1 MLEEALDRRQWS
13 SGLRGRS
20 GEAPAGAAAARFGGR
35 RSWRRSARA
44 VQGNGVADHVVAELL
59 LEARHGELDGDASA
73 AGAGGATREVLHS
86 DIEVLHA
93 RGGQGLDDVL
103 RGGEDLVER
112 GGGEGRLPEE
122 KGGGRRRAGRWP
134 EESGAAAGGERVG

>member
-1 MLEEALDRRQWS
+1 M
-13 SGLRGRS
+13 
-20 GEAPAGAAAARFGGR
+20 
-35 RSWRRSARA
+35 
-44 VQGNGVADHVVAELL
+44 
-59 LEARHGELDGDASA
+59 
-73 AGAGGATREVLHS
+73 LHS

-103 RGGEDLVER
+103 RGGKDLVER
-112 GGGEGRLPEE
+112 GGGEGRWPEE